1 MINKPAS
8 KSHLSNDHGK
18 VASYKAK
25 LILRILFSVIL
36 SQEQNLVIKE
46 IRIHGRGGQGGVT
59 AAELLARAA
68 FKEGKWV
75 QAIPFFG
82 AERRGAPVKA
92 FARLSDEPILIRS
105 QVYSPDYV
113 VVLDASLLD
122 LVDITEGLKKDG
134 IIIINTRK
142 KPEEIDIKQRRL
154 ATVDATGIA
163 LELQLIVAGLPVLN
177 TTMLGAFAKATEEV
191 KLESVLEVIREEWKG
206 AAGEKNAKGAALA
219 YERLV
224 KNW

>member
-1 MINKPAS
+1 VV
-8 KSHLSNDHGK
+8 L
-18 VASYKAK
+18 
-25 LILRILFSVIL
+25 
-36 SQEQNLVIKE
+36 KE

-68 FKEGKWV
+68 FSEGKWV

-105 QVYSPDYV
+105 QIYNPDYV
-113 VVLDASLLD
+113 IVLDSGLLD
-122 LVDITEGLKKDG
+122 LVDVTEGLKKDG
-134 IIIINTRK
+134 LVIVNTRK
-142 KPEEIDIKQRRL
+142 KPEELNISHTRI

-163 LELQLIVAGLPVLN
+163 LELELLVAGLPVLN
-177 TTMLGAFAKATEEV
+177 TTMLGAFARATEEV
-191 KLESVLEVIREEWKG
+191 KLESVIEAIKETWPS
-206 AAGEKNAKGAALA
+206 AAGEKNAKGAELA

>member
-1 MINKPAS
+1 MCNSTPGS
-8 KSHLSNDHGK
+8 KT
-18 VASYKAK
+18 
-25 LILRILFSVIL
+25 SVM
-36 SQEQNLVIKE
+36 KE

-92 FARLSDEPILIRS
+92 FARISDKPILIRS

-113 VVLDASLLD
+113 IVLDSTLLD
-122 LVDITEGLKKDG
+122 LLDVTEGLKKDG
-134 IIIINTRK
+134 TVIINTTK
-142 KPEEIDIKQRRL
+142 KPDEMGLKQGRL
-154 ATVDATGIA
+154 TTVDATGIA
-163 LELQLIVAGLPVLN
+163 LELELVVAGLPVLN
-177 TTMLGAFAKATEEV
+177 TTMMGAFARATEEV
-191 KLESVLEVIREEWKG
+191 KLESVLDAIREEWAG
-206 AAGEKNAKGAALA
+206 AAGEKNVKAASLA

>member
-1 MINKPAS
+1 MFSNS
-8 KSHLSNDHGK
+8 KSRSKIAVL
-18 VASYKAK
+18 
-25 LILRILFSVIL
+25 
-36 SQEQNLVIKE
+36 KE

-92 FARLSDEPILIRS
+92 FARLADEPILIRS
-105 QVYSPDYV
+105 QVYNPDFV
-113 VVLDASLLD
+113 MVLDSTLLD
-122 LVDITEGLKKDG
+122 LVDVTEGLKKDG
-134 IIIINTRK
+134 IVIINTRK
-142 KPEEIDIKQRRL
+142 KPEEVNIKQGRL

-163 LELQLIVAGLPVLN
+163 LELQLLVAGLPILN
-177 TTMLGAFAKATEEV
+177 TTMLGAFARATEEV
-191 KLESVLEVIREEWKG
+191 KLESVLEVIQQEWGG
-206 AAGEKNAKGAALA
+206 AAGEKNAKAATLA
-219 YERLV
+219 YERLI

>member
-1 MINKPAS
+1 VV
-8 KSHLSNDHGK
+8 L
-18 VASYKAK
+18 
-25 LILRILFSVIL
+25 
-36 SQEQNLVIKE
+36 KE

-59 AAELLARAA
+59 AAELLTRAA

-92 FARLSDEPILIRS
+92 FARLSTEPILVRS
-105 QVYSPDYV
+105 QIYNPDYV
-113 VVLDASLLD
+113 IVLDSGLLD
-122 LVDITEGLKKDG
+122 LVDVTEGLKKDG
-134 IIIINTRK
+134 IVIVNTRK
-142 KPEEIDIKQRRL
+142 KPEELNIQHTRI

-163 LELQLIVAGLPVLN
+163 LELELLVAGLPVLN
-177 TTMLGAFAKATEEV
+177 TTMLGAFARATEEV
-191 KLESVLEVIREEWKG
+191 KLESVIEAIKDTWTG
-206 AAGEKNAKGAALA
+206 AAGEKNAKAAELA

>member
-1 MINKPAS
+1 MI
-8 KSHLSNDHGK
+8 
-18 VASYKAK
+18 
-25 LILRILFSVIL
+25 
-36 SQEQNLVIKE
+36 E

-92 FARLSDEPILIRS
+92 FARISDEPILIRS

-113 VVLDASLLD
+113 IVLDFTLLD
-122 LVDITEGLKKDG
+122 LVDVTEGLKKDG
-134 IIIINTRK
+134 IVIINTTK
-142 KPEEIDIKQRRL
+142 KPDEIKLSQGRL
-154 ATVDATGIA
+154 ATVDATAIA
-163 LELQLIVAGLPVLN
+163 LELELLVAGLPVLN
-177 TTMLGAFAKATEEV
+177 TIMLGAFAKATEEI
-191 KLESVLEVIREEWKG
+191 KLESVLETIRQEWKG
-206 AAGEKNAKGAALA
+206 AAGEKNAKGAYLA
-219 YERLV
+219 SERLV